1 MEVLH
6 MSLFKNNIASI
17 FAYIIGSFLFAVSI
31 NSFSAPNN
39 ITAGG
44 FTGIGIMANYLF
56 RIPIGTL
63 TFILNLPLFIWGY
76 KQRGKNFI
84 MKTLSA
90 TFISSAIIDISA
102 KFLPVYSGDLMLASI
117 FAGVLSGAGLGF
129 IFLFG
134 GTTGGTD
141 LAASLIS
148 YYFRRLSLG
157 KLIMFIDSI
166 IILLSAV
173 VYKNIETPMY
183 AAIVAFLS
191 TKIIDAVLYG
201 KSEKMLLIIS
211 AEYRQITDMLLYKA
225 ERGVTLLQAQGGYTG
240 NSKMAVMCAVER
252 SEAYKIYTLI
262 HKIDN
267 NAFVVTLDTSE
278 ISGNG
283 FNNHPPK

>member
-1 MEVLH
+1 MTI
-6 MSLFKNNIASI
+6 FRKNIVNILV
-17 FAYIIGSFLFAVSI
+17 YIIGSFLFSLSI
-31 NSFSAPNN
+31 NTFSAPNN

-44 FTGIGIMANYLF
+44 FTGISIMANYLF

-63 TFILNLPLFIWGY
+63 TFLLNLPLLVWGY
-76 KQRGKNFI
+76 KQRGQSFI
-84 MKTLSA
+84 MKTLAA
-90 TFISSAIIDISA
+90 TFISSAVIDISA
-102 KFLPVYSGDLMLASI
+102 KFLPVYNGDLMLASI

-148 YYFRRLSLG
+148 YYFKRISLG
-157 KLIMFIDSI
+157 KLILFIDSI

-173 VYKNIETPMY
+173 VYENIETPMY

-201 KSEKMLLIIS
+201 KSEKMLMIIS
-211 AEYRQITDMLLYKA
+211 SEYRKITDMLLYQA
-225 ERGVTLLQAQGGYTG
+225 ERGVTLLNAQGGYTG
-240 NSKMAVMCAVER
+240 NSTKAVMCAVER
-252 SEAYKIYTLI
+252 IEAYKIYTLI
-262 HKIDN
+262 HEIDAD
-267 NAFVVTLDTSE
+267 AFVVTLDTSE

-283 FNNHPPK
+283 FNHPPK

>member
-1 MEVLH
+1 MTVFKK
-6 MSLFKNNIASI
+6 SLADILV
-17 FAYIIGSFLFAVSI
+17 YIIGSFLFSISI

-56 RIPIGTL
+56 SIPIGTL
-63 TFILNLPLFIWGY
+63 TFILNIPLFIWGY
-76 KQRGKNFI
+76 KQRGWHFI
-84 MKTLSA
+84 MRTFAA
-90 TFISSAIIDISA
+90 TFISAAVIDISA
-102 KFLPVYSGDLMLASI
+102 KFLPVYNGDLMLASI
-117 FAGVLSGAGLGF
+117 FAGVLSGAGLGC

-157 KLIMFIDSI
+157 KLIMFIDWI
-166 IILLSAV
+166 IILLSAI
-173 VYKNIETPMY
+173 VYRNIETPMY

-201 KSEKMLLIIS
+201 QSEKMLLIIS
-211 AEYRQITDMLLYKA
+211 PEYRKITDMLLFKA
-225 ERGVTLLQAQGGYTG
+225 DRGVTLLHAQGGYTG
-240 NSKMAVMCAVER
+240 SSIKAVICAVER

-262 HKIDN
+262 HEIDN
-267 NAFVVTLDTSE
+267 DAFVVTLDTSE